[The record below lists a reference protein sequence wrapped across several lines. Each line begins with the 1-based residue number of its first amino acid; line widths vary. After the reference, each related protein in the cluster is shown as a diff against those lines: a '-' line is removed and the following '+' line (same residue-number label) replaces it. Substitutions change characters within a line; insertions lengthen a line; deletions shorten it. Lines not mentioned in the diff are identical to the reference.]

1 LIITDSASRVL
12 FLDIQLRTPLLRFA
26 NIMLILGFKLRV
38 AVSSDSSDGPPNC
51 TRDPIRDAGPQVTEL
66 ALSFLG
72 LAVGIL
78 FSALLLE
85 TLCLLLI
92 SVLREDFGEGAWKYR
107 HCLKNGGGS
116 TNLRAYKTTNELLA

>member
-1 LIITDSASRVL
+1 
-12 FLDIQLRTPLLRFA
+12 
-26 NIMLILGFKLRV
+26 MLVLGFKLRV
-38 AVSSDSSDGPPNC
+38 AVSSDSSDGPANC
-51 TRDPIRDAGPQVTEL
+51 TRDPIRDAGSQVTEL

-85 TLCLLLI
+85 ALCLLLI
-92 SVLREDFGEGAWKYR
+92 SALREDFGEGAWKYR
-107 HCLKNGGGS
+107 HCLKKGGS